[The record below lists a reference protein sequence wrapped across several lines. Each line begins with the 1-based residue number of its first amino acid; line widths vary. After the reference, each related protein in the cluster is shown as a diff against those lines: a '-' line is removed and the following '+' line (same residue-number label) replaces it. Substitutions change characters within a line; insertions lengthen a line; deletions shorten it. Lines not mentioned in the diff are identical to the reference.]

1 MIDRLV
7 DDRDLVVMVA
17 ADKMPGRYGN
27 RIGPRASALPVGERA
42 SAGQ

>member
-17 ADKMPGRYGN
+17 ADEMPRRHGN
-27 RIGPRASALPVGERA
+27 RVGPCAPAVRVRERT
-42 SAGQ
+42 STRQ